1 MENELSKAL
10 RFCGAGKEP
19 CSKCPFWQ
27 RLDPADCQI
36 EIMLKAADELDRL
49 TAGKEKTNA
58 DTKSTGDPEI

>member
-27 RLDPADCQI
+27 RLDPADCQT

-49 TAGKEKTNA
+49 SGEARPT
-58 DTKSTGDPEI
+58 

>member
-27 RLDPADCQI
+27 RLDPADCQT
-36 EIMLKAADELDRL
+36 EIMLKAAEELDRL
-49 TAGKEKTNA
+49 SGEARPT
-58 DTKSTGDPEI
+58 

>member
-19 CSKCPFWQ
+19 CSKCPFWK

-36 EIMLKAADELDRL
+36 QIMLKAADELDRL
-49 TAGKEKTNA
+49 AVEKEEPNV
-58 DTKSTGDPEI
+58 